1 MAYTSEIDKLER
13 RWKENPQGTVFAPL
27 AEVYRKDG
35 QLERAREVL
44 QQGLVNNP
52 DHIPGNIVLGRC
64 SLDMGDDG
72 GAEAAFSHVL
82 ELDSENV
89 IALKALGEITER
101 QGRLAEASQWL
112 GRLMQVDP
120 TNDDA
125 REQMRRVEAVQQQAA
140 VDMSAEPIAEV
151 APPEE
156 PAFQDAALDEPL
168 PEPIEPAWAKTRE
181 LTPPEPPP
189 AFASPAASFQDDDV
203 LVVESVSTPSFDSP
217 AEYSP
222 PEPDTSAQPGSSHQG
237 VPFEESDLLPSA
249 EFGTTAQEPMAGIE
263 SVEFNAAAAA
273 ETASVAP
280 LTDLQREDEFSPPA
294 DLGIEVLSHEGPA
307 QIDIRPAD
315 SSEFQPTDHSNE
327 LLEVQPSTSSEFQVP
342 DASSE
347 LALSGSPSNEFQTP
361 SGTEDLRGS
370 SGGGGEYQNASDPA
384 RDLAPADSAE
394 MEETVMLPPVDETPP
409 AEVEEV
415 VEGEVIELSAPAA
428 AVEERS
434 DKLPLI
440 FPDDA
445 SQEAPP
451 RSRRISH
458 SEETPTEPE
467 PIFTESMAETYH
479 RQGLNDQA
487 LHVYRRLLEQMP
499 GDHRLEAKIRELESL
514 VGAGSEPATARW
526 PAYSA
531 SVTGGESV
539 ESFFHSLAAARPAAL
554 GDPAEAG
561 SRPNAEPQAD
571 DQSHGAPTRPANDA
585 LSLSAI
591 FGEESNQPPPAT
603 PPAQPSASTPTTGHA
618 FSFDQ
623 FFGGKDAQGSGSQSS
638 GRTTPP
644 SGLEEDL
651 DQFQNWLKSLKK

>member
-64 SLDMGDDG
+64 CLDMHDDG

-82 ELDSENV
+82 ELDPENV

-101 QGRLAEASQWL
+101 QGRLAEAFQWL
-112 GRLMQVDP
+112 GRLLHVDP

-125 REQMRRVEAVQQQAA
+125 REQLKRIEAGQQQAA
-140 VDMSAEPIAEV
+140 LVISAEPAGEGS
-151 APPEE
+151 PPEE
-156 PAFQDAALDEPL
+156 PTLQEAGFGEPV
-168 PEPIEPAWAKTRE
+168 PESVEPAWAKTRE

-189 AFASPAASFQDDDV
+189 AVAAPRASFQDDDT
-203 LVVESVSTPSFDSP
+203 LVVESVPAPSFDP
-217 AEYSP
+217 PQYSP
-222 PEPDTSAQPGSSHQG
+222 PEADTSVPLESGHQN

-249 EFGTTAQEPMAGIE
+249 EFGTTTPDPLPGIE
-263 SVEFNAAAAA
+263 TVEFNARAGA
-273 ETASVAP
+273 ETASLTP
-280 LTDLQREDEFSPPA
+280 LSDLQRGEEFNPP
-294 DLGIEVLSHEGPA
+294 DDFGIEVLAKDEPSHIE
-307 QIDIRPAD
+307 IRAAD
-315 SSEFQPTDHSNE
+315 NSEFQPTDHSSE
-327 LLEVQPSTSSEFQVP
+327 LLDVRPSTSSEFQAP

-347 LALSGSPSNEFQTP
+347 LALSASPSNEFQPP
-361 SGTEDLRGS
+361 SGTEELLG
-370 SGGGGEYQNASDPA
+370 SGGGGGGYQNVPDPA
-384 RDLAPADSAE
+384 GELEPVDTAAMD
-394 MEETVMLPPVDETPP
+394 ETVMLPPIDETPR
-409 AEVEEV
+409 VEEEEEP
-415 VEGEVIELSAPAA
+415 EGEVIDLSAPAA
-428 AVEERS
+428 AEERS

-440 FPDDA
+440 FPD
-445 SQEAPP
+445 EAAEETPP
-451 RSRRISH
+451 RGRRISQPD
-458 SEETPTEPE
+458 ETPTEPE
-467 PIFTESMAETYH
+467 PIFTESMAETYA

-487 LHVYRRLLEQMP
+487 LHVYRRLAEQMP

-514 VGAGSEPATARW
+514 IGGGNEPTTARW

-554 GDPAEAG
+554 GGQAEPA
-561 SRPNAEPQAD
+561 SRPSTEPQAD
-571 DQSHGAPTRPANDA
+571 DQSAGAPTRPASDP

-591 FGEESNQPPPAT
+591 FGEESSQPPPAT
-603 PPAQPSASTPTTGHA
+603 PPAPPSASTPTTGHA

-623 FFGGKDAQGSGSQSS
+623 FFGGKDA
-638 GRTTPP
+638 
-644 SGLEEDL
+644 
-651 DQFQNWLKSLKK
+651 

>member
-1 MAYTSEIDKLER
+1 
-13 RWKENPQGTVFAPL
+13 
-27 AEVYRKDG
+27 
-35 QLERAREVL
+35 
-44 QQGLVNNP
+44 
-52 DHIPGNIVLGRC
+52 
-64 SLDMGDDG
+64 
-72 GAEAAFSHVL
+72 
-82 ELDSENV
+82 
-89 IALKALGEITER
+89 
-101 QGRLAEASQWL
+101 
-112 GRLMQVDP
+112 
-120 TNDDA
+120 
-125 REQMRRVEAVQQQAA
+125 
-140 VDMSAEPIAEV
+140 
-151 APPEE
+151 
-156 PAFQDAALDEPL
+156 
-168 PEPIEPAWAKTRE
+168 
-181 LTPPEPPP
+181 
-189 AFASPAASFQDDDV
+189 
-203 LVVESVSTPSFDSP
+203 
-217 AEYSP
+217 
-222 PEPDTSAQPGSSHQG
+222 
-237 VPFEESDLLPSA
+237 
-249 EFGTTAQEPMAGIE
+249 MAGVE

-273 ETASVAP
+273 ETASLTP
-280 LTDLQREDEFSPPA
+280 LTDLQRDDEFNPPA
-294 DLGIEVLSHEGPA
+294 DLGIEVLSHEEPS
-307 QIDIRPAD
+307 QIYIRPAV
-315 SSEFQPTDHSNE
+315 SSEFQPTDHSND
-327 LLEVQPSTSSEFQVP
+327 LLDVQPSTSSEFQVP

-347 LALSGSPSNEFQTP
+347 LAMSASSANEFQTP
-361 SGTEDLRGS
+361 SGTEDLLGA
-370 SGGGGEYQNASDPA
+370 SGGGEEYQNASDPA
-384 RDLAPADSAE
+384 RDLAPADSAA

-415 VEGEVIELSAPAA
+415 IEAEAIDLSAPAA

-434 DKLPLI
+434 DKLLLI

-445 SQEAPP
+445 AQEAPP

-458 SEETPTEPE
+458 PDEAPNEPE

-539 ESFFHSLAAARPAAL
+539 ESFFHSLAAARPAGL
-554 GDPAEAG
+554 GGPTEPA
-561 SRPNAEPQAD
+561 SRPSAEPQAD
-571 DQSHGAPTRPANDA
+571 DQSPGAPTRPANDA

-591 FGEESNQPPPAT
+591 FGEESTQPPPAT
-603 PPAQPSASTPTTGHA
+603 PPAPPSASTPTTGHA

>member
-64 SLDMGDDG
+64 CLDMGDDG

-82 ELDSENV
+82 ELDPENV

-120 TNDDA
+120 TNEDA
-125 REQMRRVEAVQQQAA
+125 QEQLKRVSSIQQQAA
-140 VDMSAEPIAEV
+140 LVMSPEPVTEAPPPEQPALHDAAFDEPVAEPM
-151 APPEE
+151 
-156 PAFQDAALDEPL
+156 
-168 PEPIEPAWAKTRE
+168 EPAWAKTRE

-189 AFASPAASFQDDDV
+189 AFTPPAASFQDDDT
-203 LVVESVSTPSFDSP
+203 LVVETVPTPTFDAS

-222 PEPDTSAQPGSSHQG
+222 PETEASAPVDSSQQS
-237 VPFEESDLLPSA
+237 VPFEESDLLPTA
-249 EFGTTAQEPMAGIE
+249 EFGSTEPDPMPGIE
-263 SVEFNAAAAA
+263 TVEFNARAAA
-273 ETASVAP
+273 ETASLAP
-280 LTDLQREDEFSPPA
+280 LTDLQRGDEFSPPA
-294 DLGIEVLSHEGPA
+294 DFGIEVLSREEASP
-307 QIDIRPAD
+307 IDLRPAD
-315 SSEFQPTDHSNE
+315 NSEFQPTDHSNE
-327 LLEVQPSTSSEFQVP
+327 LLDVRPSSSSEFHVP

-347 LALSGSPSNEFQTP
+347 LSLSAAPSNEFQPP
-361 SGTEDLRGS
+361 SGTEELLGA
-370 SGGGGEYQNASDPA
+370 SGGGGEYQNVADPA
-384 RDLAPADSAE
+384 GDLAPADAS

-409 AEVEEV
+409 VVEEEV
-415 VEGEVIELSAPAA
+415 VEGEVIDLSAPAA

-440 FPDDA
+440 FPEEA
-445 SQEAPP
+445 TQEPPP
-451 RSRRISH
+451 RSRRISQPDEAA
-458 SEETPTEPE
+458 SEPE
-467 PIFTESMAETYH
+467 PIFTESMAETYA

-487 LHVYRRLLEQMP
+487 LHVYRRLAAQMP
-499 GDHRLEAKIRELESL
+499 GDHRLEAKIRELESV
-514 VGAGSEPATARW
+514 VGAGGEAGSSRR

-531 SVTGGESV
+531 LVTGGESV

-554 GDPAEAG
+554 GGPAESA
-561 SRPNAEPQAD
+561 SRPSTEPQAD
-571 DQSHGAPTRPANDA
+571 DQSPGAPTRPANDA

-591 FGEESNQPPPAT
+591 FGEESTQPPPAT
-603 PPAQPSASTPTTGHA
+603 PPAPPSASTPTSGHA

-623 FFGGKDAQGSGSQSS
+623 FFGGKDAPGSGSQSS

>member
-64 SLDMGDDG
+64 CLDMGDEG

-82 ELDSENV
+82 ELDPENV
-89 IALKALGEITER
+89 IALKALGEITEG

-112 GRLMQVDP
+112 GRLIQVDP

-125 REQMRRVEAVQQQAA
+125 REQLKRVEAGQQQAA
-140 VDMSAEPIAEV
+140 LVMSAEPVAEV
-151 APPEE
+151 SPPED
-156 PAFQDAALDEPL
+156 PVLQDAALDEPV
-168 PEPIEPAWAKTRE
+168 PEPIEPAWAEPE
-181 LTPPEPPP
+181 LTPPAPS
-189 AFASPAASFQDDDV
+189 AAVVAPAASFQDDDT
-203 LVVESVSTPSFDSP
+203 LVVETVPTPTFDSP

-222 PEPDTSAQPGSSHQG
+222 PESDTSAPPGSSHER

-249 EFGTTAQEPMAGIE
+249 EFETTAPEPMAGIE

-273 ETASVAP
+273 ETASLAP
-280 LTDLQREDEFSPPA
+280 LPDLQRDDEFSPPA
-294 DLGIEVLSHEGPA
+294 DLGIEVLGHEEPSE
-307 QIDIRPAD
+307 IDLRAGEG
-315 SSEFQPTDHSNE
+315 SEFQATDHSNE
-327 LLEVQPSTSSEFQVP
+327 LLDVRPSTSSEFQVP

-347 LALSGSPSNEFQTP
+347 LAMSASPSNEFQPP
-361 SGTEDLRGS
+361 SGTEELLGA
-370 SGGGGEYQNASDPA
+370 SGNGGEYQNASDPS
-384 RDLAPADSAE
+384 RDLAPADSAA

-409 AEVEEV
+409 AEEEEV
-415 VEGEVIELSAPAA
+415 VEGEVIDLSVPP
-428 AVEERS
+428 RS

-445 SQEAPP
+445 AQEAPP
-451 RSRRISH
+451 RSRRISQQD
-458 SEETPTEPE
+458 ETPTEPE
-467 PIFTESMAETYH
+467 PIFTESMAETYA

-499 GDHRLEAKIRELESL
+499 GDHRLKAKIRELESL
-514 VGAGSEPATARW
+514 VGAGSEPSTARW

-539 ESFFHSLAAARPAAL
+539 ESFFHSLAAARPATL
-554 GDPAEAG
+554 GGPAEPA
-561 SRPNAEPQAD
+561 SRASAEPQAD
-571 DQSHGAPTRPANDA
+571 DQSPGAPTRPANDA

-591 FGEESNQPPPAT
+591 FGEESTQPPPAT
-603 PPAQPSASTPTTGHA
+603 PPASPSASSPTTGHA

-623 FFGGKDAQGSGSQSS
+623 FFGGKDPQGSGSQSS

>member
-35 QLERAREVL
+35 QLERARQVL

-64 SLDMGDDG
+64 CLDMGDDG

-82 ELDSENV
+82 ELDPENV

-120 TNDDA
+120 TNEDA
-125 REQMRRVEAVQQQAA
+125 QEQLRRVEAGQQEAA
-140 VDMSAEPIAEV
+140 RVMSAEPVAEV
-151 APPEE
+151 SAEE
-156 PAFQDAALDEPL
+156 PAVVDASPDEPV

-181 LTPPEPPP
+181 LPPPEPPP
-189 AFASPAASFQDDDV
+189 AFAPPPASFLDDDT
-203 LVVESVSTPSFDSP
+203 LVVETVPAPTFDAP

-222 PEPDTSAQPGSSHQG
+222 PELETTAPSDSSHQS

-249 EFGTTAQEPMAGIE
+249 EFGSTEPDPLPGIE
-263 SVEFNAAAAA
+263 TVEFNARAAA
-273 ETASVAP
+273 ETASLTP
-280 LTDLQREDEFSPPA
+280 LTDLQRDDEFSPPP
-294 DLGIEVLSHEGPA
+294 DFGIEVLSPEQPS

-315 SSEFQPTDHSNE
+315 KSEFQPTDHSNE
-327 LLEVQPSTSSEFQVP
+327 LLDVRPSTSSEFQVP

-347 LALSGSPSNEFQTP
+347 LSLSAAPSNEFQPP
-361 SGTEDLRGS
+361 SGTEELLGA
-370 SGGGGEYQNASDPA
+370 SGGGGEYQNVADPA
-384 RDLAPADSAE
+384 GDLTPADSAA
-394 MEETVMLPPVDETPP
+394 MEDTVMLPPVDETPP
-409 AEVEEV
+409 VAEEEV
-415 VEGEVIELSAPAA
+415 LEGEVIDLSAAPAA
-428 AVEERS
+428 TVERS

-440 FPDDA
+440 FPEEA
-445 SQEAPP
+445 TEEAPP
-451 RSRRISH
+451 RNRHISQPD
-458 SEETPTEPE
+458 ETATEPE
-467 PIFTESMAETYH
+467 PIFTESMAETYA

-487 LHVYRRLLEQMP
+487 LHVYRQLAAQMP
-499 GDHRLEAKIRELESL
+499 GDHRLEAKIRQLEAV
-514 VGAGSEPATARW
+514 VGAGGEAGGRW

-554 GDPAEAG
+554 GGPTEPASG
-561 SRPNAEPQAD
+561 LSAEPQTE
-571 DQSHGAPTRPANDA
+571 DQSPGAPTRPANDA

-591 FGEESNQPPPAT
+591 FGEESTQPPPAT
-603 PPAQPSASTPTTGHA
+603 PPAPPSASTPTTGHA

-623 FFGGKDAQGSGSQSS
+623 FFGGKDAPGSGSQSS

>member
-64 SLDMGDDG
+64 CLDLGDDG

-82 ELDSENV
+82 ELDPENV
-89 IALKALGEITER
+89 IALKALGDVTER

-125 REQMRRVEAVQQQAA
+125 RDQLKRVEGMQQEAA
-140 VDMSAEPIAEV
+140 LVISAEPIAEV
-151 APPEE
+151 SPPEE
-156 PAFQDAALDEPL
+156 PVLQDAALDEPV
-168 PEPIEPAWAKTRE
+168 PEPIE
-181 LTPPEPPP
+181 
-189 AFASPAASFQDDDV
+189 DDDA
-203 LVVESVSTPSFDSP
+203 LVVETVPTPTFDSP

-222 PEPDTSAQPGSSHQG
+222 PEPDTSAPLESSHES

-249 EFGTTAQEPMAGIE
+249 EFGTTAPEPMADIE

-273 ETASVAP
+273 ETASLTP
-280 LTDLQREDEFSPPA
+280 LTDLQRDDEFNPPA
-294 DLGIEVLSHEGPA
+294 DLGIEVLSHEEPS
-307 QIDIRPAD
+307 QIYIRPAV
-315 SSEFQPTDHSNE
+315 SSEFQPTDHAND
-327 LLEVQPSTSSEFQVP
+327 LLDVQPSTSSEFQVP

-347 LALSGSPSNEFQTP
+347 LAMSASPSNEFQTP
-361 SGTEDLRGS
+361 SGTEDLLGA

-384 RDLAPADSAE
+384 RDLAPADAAA

-409 AEVEEV
+409 PEVEEV
-415 VEGEVIELSAPAA
+415 VEGEVIDLSAPAA

-445 SQEAPP
+445 AQEAPP

-458 SEETPTEPE
+458 PDETPNEPE

-514 VGAGSEPATARW
+514 VGAGSEPASARW

-554 GDPAEAG
+554 GDLAEPA
-561 SRPNAEPQAD
+561 SRPSAEPQAD
-571 DQSHGAPTRPANDA
+571 DQSPGAPTRPANDA

-591 FGEESNQPPPAT
+591 FGEESTQPPPAT
-603 PPAQPSASTPTTGHA
+603 PPAPPSASTPTTGHA

-623 FFGGKDAQGSGSQSS
+623 FFGGKDAQGTGSQST

>member
-64 SLDMGDDG
+64 CLDMGDDG

-82 ELDSENV
+82 ELDPENV

-125 REQMRRVEAVQQQAA
+125 REQLKRVQAVQQQAA
-140 VDMSAEPIAEV
+140 LVMSADPIPDV
-151 APPEE
+151 SPPEE
-156 PAFQDAALDEPL
+156 PVLQDAALDEPM
-168 PEPIEPAWAKTRE
+168 PEPIEPVWAETPE
-181 LTPPEPPP
+181 PTPPEPP
-189 AFASPAASFQDDDV
+189 AFVSPSASFQDDDT
-203 LVVESVSTPSFDSP
+203 LVVETVPTPTFDSP

-222 PEPDTSAQPGSSHQG
+222 PEPDTSAPLDSSRQS

-249 EFGTTAQEPMAGIE
+249 EFGTTAPEPMAGIE

-273 ETASVAP
+273 ETASLAP
-280 LTDLQREDEFSPPA
+280 LTDLHRDDEFSPPP
-294 DLGIEVLSHEGPA
+294 DLGIEVLSHEEPS
-307 QIDIRPAD
+307 QIDLRPAG
-315 SSEFQPTDHSNE
+315 SSEFQPTDHSHE
-327 LLEVQPSTSSEFQVP
+327 LLDVRPSSSSEFQVP

-347 LALSGSPSNEFQTP
+347 LAMSASSANEFQTP
-361 SGTEDLRGS
+361 SGTEDLLGA
-370 SGGGGEYQNASDPA
+370 SGGGEEYQNASDPA
-384 RDLAPADSAE
+384 RDLAPADSAA

-415 VEGEVIELSAPAA
+415 VEAEAIDLSAPAA

-434 DKLPLI
+434 DKLLLI

-445 SQEAPP
+445 AQEAPP

-458 SEETPTEPE
+458 PDEAPNEPE

-539 ESFFHSLAAARPAAL
+539 ESFFHSLAAARPAGL
-554 GDPAEAG
+554 GGPTEPA
-561 SRPNAEPQAD
+561 SRPSAEPQAD
-571 DQSHGAPTRPANDA
+571 DQSPGAPTRPANDA

-591 FGEESNQPPPAT
+591 FGEESTQPPPAT
-603 PPAQPSASTPTTGHA
+603 PPAPPSASTPTTGHA

>member
-64 SLDMGDDG
+64 CLDLGDDG

-82 ELDSENV
+82 ELDPENV
-89 IALKALGEITER
+89 IALKALGDVTER

-112 GRLMQVDP
+112 GRLMHVDP

-125 REQMRRVEAVQQQAA
+125 RDQLKRVEGMQQEAA
-140 VDMSAEPIAEV
+140 LVISAEPIAEV
-151 APPEE
+151 SPPEE
-156 PAFQDAALDEPL
+156 PVLHDAALDEPV
-168 PEPIEPAWAKTRE
+168 PEPIE
-181 LTPPEPPP
+181 
-189 AFASPAASFQDDDV
+189 DDDA
-203 LVVESVSTPSFDSP
+203 LVVETVPTPTFDSP

-222 PEPDTSAQPGSSHQG
+222 PEPDTSAPLESSHES

-249 EFGTTAQEPMAGIE
+249 EFGTTAPEPMAGVE

-273 ETASVAP
+273 ETASLTP
-280 LTDLQREDEFSPPA
+280 LTDLQRDDEFNPPA
-294 DLGIEVLSHEGPA
+294 DLGIEVLSHEEPS
-307 QIDIRPAD
+307 QIYIRPAV
-315 SSEFQPTDHSNE
+315 SSEFQPTDHSND
-327 LLEVQPSTSSEFQVP
+327 LLDVQPSTSSEFQVP

-347 LALSGSPSNEFQTP
+347 LAMSASPSNEFQTP
-361 SGTEDLRGS
+361 SGTEDLLGA

-384 RDLAPADSAE
+384 RDLAPADAAA
-394 MEETVMLPPVDETPP
+394 MEETVMLPPVDETPSP
-409 AEVEEV
+409 EVEEV
-415 VEGEVIELSAPAA
+415 VEGEVIDLSTPAA

-445 SQEAPP
+445 AQEAPP

-458 SEETPTEPE
+458 PDETPNEPE

-487 LHVYRRLLEQMP
+487 LHVYRRLLEQLP
-499 GDHRLEAKIRELESL
+499 GDHRLEVKIRELESL
-514 VGAGSEPATARW
+514 VGAGSEAATARW

-554 GDPAEAG
+554 GDLAEPA
-561 SRPNAEPQAD
+561 SRPSAEPQAD
-571 DQSHGAPTRPANDA
+571 DQSPGAPTRPANDA

-591 FGEESNQPPPAT
+591 FGEESTQPPPAT
-603 PPAQPSASTPTTGHA
+603 PPAPPSASTPTTGHA

-623 FFGGKDAQGSGSQSS
+623 FFGGKDAQGTGSQSS

>member
-64 SLDMGDDG
+64 CLDMGDDG

-82 ELDSENV
+82 ELDPENV
-89 IALKALGEITER
+89 IALKALGEVTER
-101 QGRLAEASQWL
+101 QGRLAEAFQWL

-125 REQMRRVEAVQQQAA
+125 RDQLKRIEAGQQQAA
-140 VDMSAEPIAEV
+140 LVMSAEPIAE
-151 APPEE
+151 ASPPEE
-156 PAFQDAALDEPL
+156 PILQDAALNEPV
-168 PEPIEPAWAKTRE
+168 PEPVEPAWAKNRE
-181 LTPPEPPP
+181 LAPPEPPP
-189 AFASPAASFQDDDV
+189 AFASPAASFQDDDT
-203 LVVESVSTPSFDSP
+203 LVVETGSTPTFDSP

-222 PEPDTSAQPGSSHQG
+222 PEPPGSSHQS

-249 EFGTTAQEPMAGIE
+249 ESGTTAPEPMAGIE

-273 ETASVAP
+273 ETASLAP
-280 LTDLQREDEFSPPA
+280 LTDLQRDDEFSPPA
-294 DLGIEVLSHEGPA
+294 DLGIEVLSHEEPS

-327 LLEVQPSTSSEFQVP
+327 LLDVQPSTSSEFQVP

-347 LALSGSPSNEFQTP
+347 LALSASPSNEFQTP
-361 SGTEDLRGS
+361 SGTEDLRGA

-384 RDLAPADSAE
+384 RDLAPDDSAA

-409 AEVEEV
+409 AEIEEV
-415 VEGEVIELSAPAA
+415 IEGEVIDLSAQAP

-445 SQEAPP
+445 AQEAPP

-458 SEETPTEPE
+458 SDETPTEPE

-499 GDHRLEAKIRELESL
+499 SDHRLEAKIRELESL
-514 VGAGSEPATARW
+514 VGAGGEPATARW

-539 ESFFHSLAAARPAAL
+539 ESFFHSLAAARPAGL
-554 GDPAEAG
+554 GPAEPA
-561 SRPNAEPQAD
+561 SRPSAEPQAD
-571 DQSHGAPTRPANDA
+571 DQSPGAPTRPANDA

-591 FGEESNQPPPAT
+591 FGEESTQPPPAT
-603 PPAQPSASTPTTGHA
+603 PPASPSASTPTTGHA

>member
-44 QQGLVNNP
+44 RQGLVNNP

-64 SLDMGDDG
+64 CLDMGDDG

-82 ELDSENV
+82 ELDPENV

-120 TNDDA
+120 TNEDA
-125 REQMRRVEAVQQQAA
+125 REQLKRVESVQQQAA
-140 VDMSAEPIAEV
+140 LVMSAEPIAEMSP
-151 APPEE
+151 AEE
-156 PAFQDAALDEPL
+156 PVLQNAALDEPV
-168 PEPIEPAWAKTRE
+168 PEPIEPASAKTRE

-189 AFASPAASFQDDDV
+189 AFAPSASSYQDDDT
-203 LVVESVSTPSFDSP
+203 LVVETVPTPTFDAP

-222 PEPDTSAQPGSSHQG
+222 PESESSMPLESSHQS

-249 EFGTTAQEPMAGIE
+249 EFGTTVPEPLPGIE
-263 SVEFNAAAAA
+263 TVEFNARAAA
-273 ETASVAP
+273 ETASLAP
-280 LTDLQREDEFSPPA
+280 LTDLQRGDEFNPPA
-294 DLGIEVLSHEGPA
+294 DLGIEVLSHEEPA
-307 QIDIRPAD
+307 PIDLRAAD
-315 SSEFQPTDHSNE
+315 NSEFQPADHSNE
-327 LLEVQPSTSSEFQVP
+327 LLDVRPSTASEFQVP

-347 LALSGSPSNEFQTP
+347 LALSAAPSNEFQPP
-361 SGTEDLRGS
+361 SGTEDLLGA
-370 SGGGGEYQNASDPA
+370 SGGGGEYQNVSDPA
-384 RDLAPADSAE
+384 RDLAPEDSAA

-409 AEVEEV
+409 VAEEEV
-415 VEGEVIELSAPAA
+415 VEGEVIDLSASAA

-445 SQEAPP
+445 GQEPPP
-451 RSRRISH
+451 RSRRISQPD
-458 SEETPTEPE
+458 ETATEPE
-467 PIFTESMAETYH
+467 PIFTESMAEAYA

-487 LHVYRRLLEQMP
+487 LHVYRRLAEQMP
-499 GDHRLEAKIRELESL
+499 GDHRMEAKIRELESL
-514 VGAGSEPATARW
+514 LGAGSEPATARW

-539 ESFFHSLAAARPAAL
+539 ESFFHSLAAARPAAI
-554 GDPAEAG
+554 GGPAEPA
-561 SRPNAEPQAD
+561 SRPSAEPQAD
-571 DQSHGAPTRPANDA
+571 DQSPGAPTRPANDA

-591 FGEESNQPPPAT
+591 FGEESTQPPPAT
-603 PPAQPSASTPTTGHA
+603 PPAPPSASTPTTGHA

-623 FFGGKDAQGSGSQSS
+623 FFGGKDAPGSGSQSS